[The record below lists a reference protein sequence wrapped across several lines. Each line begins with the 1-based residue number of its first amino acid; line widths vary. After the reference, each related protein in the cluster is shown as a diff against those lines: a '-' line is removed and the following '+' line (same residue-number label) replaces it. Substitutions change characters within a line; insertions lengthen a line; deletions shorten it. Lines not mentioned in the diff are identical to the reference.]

1 MAENTTANNPN
12 VKNESKKK
20 RSTLAEWKAEYK
32 RLSWPSRAVVTKNT
46 VTVVVTSLIIGAIV
60 FCMDSVITGV
70 QTAAMSL
77 FGLI

>member
-1 MAENTTANNPN
+1 MWEKS
-12 VKNESKKK
+12 KNESKKK

-32 RLSWPSRAVVTKNT
+32 RLSWPGRDIVTKNT
-46 VTVVVTSLIIGAIV
+46 VTVVVTSLIIGAII